1 MPEIGGETMTNDQQ
15 IELLKQRLLD
25 LAEEILVISHQLA
38 TLAESILRSQ
48 EHE

>member
-1 MPEIGGETMTNDQQ
+1 MTNDQQ

-25 LAEEILVISHQLA
+25 LVEEILVISNQLA

-48 EHE
+48 EKP